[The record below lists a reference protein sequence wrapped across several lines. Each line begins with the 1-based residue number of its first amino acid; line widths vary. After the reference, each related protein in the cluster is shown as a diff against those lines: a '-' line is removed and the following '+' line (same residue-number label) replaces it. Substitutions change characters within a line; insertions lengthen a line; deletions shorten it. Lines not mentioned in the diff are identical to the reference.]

1 MLKYL
6 DIIMTHVDDTLDED
20 AITHEEQQKIN
31 SKFIFKPLIF
41 IQV

>member
-20 AITHEEQQKIN
+20 ALTHEEQQKIN
-31 SKFIFKPLIF
+31 SSSIIK
-41 IQV
+41 